1 MKHFSFSNLRIRLV
15 ILILLAVVPAMAVM
29 LYTASEQRAQDAAAI
44 QENVQRLAT
53 VEARE
58 ESQLL
63 EGNRQILKALAE
75 FLVMHDGDLAGCNAF
90 FADLLKHYH
99 RYANFG
105 AARPNGDVFCSALPS
120 NSPINV
126 SDREWFQEA
135 TETHDFA
142 FSDYRVESITG
153 KPVLVLAYPVKI
165 TTGEIKAVVFAALEL
180 RWLSQLAFY
189 EDANLPPGTTL
200 TKIDQKGMVLA
211 HQPGPEKWIG
221 KSLPMTDL
229 SERVRKG
236 GTGLVEGADPEGIPY
251 YYAFTPLMSGWHGRG
266 VYLILGIPE
275 KVAFAHSDRMLF
287 RNVAC
292 FAIVG
297 VLALLA
303 TWFGANALVL
313 RPVNAMINA
322 ARQLAAGDLSARTEL
337 ANSQDELGQLTR
349 AFDQMAEKLE
359 QRQAESARAEEDIK
373 SSREQLRY
381 LSAHLQSVREKE
393 RALLAREIH
402 DEFGQALTALKMDLS
417 WLDKRLPMEQAAIL
431 GKIKSMSKLIDATIH
446 TVQRLSADLRPGILD
461 DLGLA
466 AAIEWQAEE
475 FQNRTGIQCEVA
487 LSPHESLLSRDLTT
501 VIFRVFQ
508 ETLTNIIRHAKAT
521 KVEIS
526 LKGTS
531 EKIVL
536 AVKDNGRGITEQEI
550 NGPRSFGLIGM
561 RERVALVGGEVYING
576 VPDKGTQITVSIPL
590 DKQRKEIQNDQHTH
604 RR

>member
-44 QENVQRLAT
+44 QENVQRLAKI
-53 VEARE
+53 EARE

-63 EGNRQILKALAE
+63 EGSRQILVALAE
-75 FLVMHDGDLAGCNAF
+75 FLVIHDDDLAECNVF
-90 FADLLKHYH
+90 FADLMKHYH
-99 RYANFG
+99 RYANFV
-105 AARPNGDVFCSALPS
+105 AARPNGDVFCSALAS

-135 TETHDFA
+135 METDGFA

-153 KPVLVLAYPVKI
+153 KPVLILAYPAKI

-180 RWLSQLAFY
+180 KWLSQLAFY

-200 TKIDQKGMVLA
+200 TKIDQKGVVLA
-211 HQPGPEKWIG
+211 HQPGPENWIG
-221 KSLPMTDL
+221 KSLPMKDL

-236 GTGLVEGADPEGIPY
+236 GTGLVKAADPEGIPY

-275 KVAFAHSDRMLF
+275 RVAFAGSDRTLF

-303 TWFGANALVL
+303 AWFGANALVL

-337 ANSQDELGQLTR
+337 TNSQGELSQLAR
-349 AFDQMAEKLE
+349 SFDQMAEKLE
-359 QRQAESARAEEDIK
+359 QRQAESEQAEEKIK
-373 SSREQLRY
+373 ASREQLRY
-381 LSAHLQSVREKE
+381 LSAHLQSVREEE

-402 DEFGQALTALKMDLS
+402 DELGQVLTALKMDLS
-417 WLDKRLPMEQAAIL
+417 WLAKRLPKDQTAII

-446 TVQRLSADLRPGILD
+446 TVQRISIELRPGILD

-475 FQNRTGIQCEVA
+475 LQNRTGIQCEVA
-487 LSPHESLLSRDLTT
+487 LSPDELFLSRDQTT

-521 KVEIS
+521 KAEIS
-526 LKGTS
+526 LKGTT
-531 EKIVL
+531 EKVVL
-536 AVKDNGRGITEQEI
+536 EVKDNGRGITEQEI
-550 NGPRSFGLIGM
+550 NGPKSFGLIGM
-561 RERVALVGGEVYING
+561 RERIVFVGGKVYING
-576 VPDKGTQITVSIPL
+576 VPGKGTQITVSIPL